1 MHYFTW
7 VDFNT
12 NQLLLYH
19 NLFNVREQ
27 LRFSFHRSNRSPVAN
42 MYVHIQV
49 VSTSF
54 RAPSGMPRM
63 AMARS
68 ARGSIMPLFGQIG
81 PCKNAGPTLYL
92 HRTIVRNWGRSP
104 INISETSKI
113 KHPRKYLILTIFT
126 HEFKILKVALAQY
139 LYAIPHSRTFP
150 KMYCTNVL
158 STYHLLLKYV
168 A

>member
-1 MHYFTW
+1 
-7 VDFNT
+7 
-12 NQLLLYH
+12 
-19 NLFNVREQ
+19 
-27 LRFSFHRSNRSPVAN
+27 
-42 MYVHIQV
+42 
-49 VSTSF
+49 
-54 RAPSGMPRM
+54 MPWM

-104 INISETSKI
+104 INISETSKM
-113 KHPRKYLILTIFT
+113 KHPRKYLILTILT
-126 HEFKILKVALAQY
+126 HEFKILTAALAKY

-168 A
+168 AWGIVKFSLIAKLQASNQFEFDRQRSRSKKLVDFNYWRSWVMHTVLVYQKPK